1 MRILI
6 TGATGLIGSSLTA
19 RLLGLSHQL
28 TVLTRDPQRARSR
41 LGDQPTYRQTLDDYR
56 SLNEFDAVLNL
67 AGEPIAD
74 QRWSAKQKKRL
85 CYSRWDLTERLATM
99 INASS
104 TPPRVLISGS
114 AVGYYGNQGQ
124 AVVTEEDPPHDEF
137 THQLC
142 QRWESLALQA
152 QSDATRVCLLR
163 TGVVLAAQGG
173 AFAKMLRPFRLG
185 LGGPIGNGRQYLP
198 WIHLEDMISGII
210 FLLEHETLQGPFNMV
225 APYPVHNE
233 QFAAQLANVLDR
245 PAFMRVPAFVMRL
258 LMGEAAALV
267 LGGQR
272 AVPRRL
278 EQAGFHFHYLELE
291 QALNHLIKQ
300 QRATAR

>member
-6 TGATGLIGSSLTA
+6 TGATGLIGSSLTQ
-19 RLLGLSHQL
+19 RLLSLSHSI
-28 TVLTRDPQRARSR
+28 TVLTRDVQRAHERFGEQVSYWST
-41 LGDQPTYRQTLDDYR
+41 LQDQMSLDG
-56 SLNEFDAVLNL
+56 FDAVINL

-74 QRWSAKQKKRL
+74 KRWSKAQKERL
-85 CYSRWDLTERLATM
+85 CHSRWDLTERLAAL
-99 INASS
+99 INAGSS
-104 TPPRVLISGS
+104 PPGVLISGS
-114 AVGYYGNQGQ
+114 AAGYYGDQGQ
-124 AVVTEEDPPHDEF
+124 AVVTEDEAPHDEF

-163 TGVVLAAQGG
+163 TGVVLASKGG
-173 AFAKMLRPFRLG
+173 ALAKMLPPFRLG

-198 WIHLEDMISGII
+198 WIHLDDMVNGILY
-210 FLLEHETLQGPFNMV
+210 LLEHATLQGPFNMV

-245 PAFMRVPAFVMRL
+245 PAFLRVPAFAMRL
-258 LMGEAAALV
+258 LMGEAAVLV

-278 EQAGFHFHYLELE
+278 EEAGFSFRFLELE
-291 QALNHLIKQ
+291 QALDDVIN
-300 QRATAR
+300 QRIDAR

>member
-6 TGATGLIGSSLTA
+6 TGATGLIGSSLTQ
-19 RLLGLSHQL
+19 RLLSLSHSI
-28 TVLTRDPQRARSR
+28 TVLTRDVQRAHERFGEQVSYWST
-41 LGDQPTYRQTLDDYR
+41 LQDQTSLDG
-56 SLNEFDAVLNL
+56 FDAVINL

-74 QRWSAKQKKRL
+74 KRWSKAQKERL
-85 CYSRWDLTERLATM
+85 CHSRWDLTERLAAL
-99 INASS
+99 INAGSS
-104 TPPRVLISGS
+104 PPGVLISGS
-114 AVGYYGNQGQ
+114 AAGYYGDQGQ
-124 AVVTEEDPPHDEF
+124 AVVTEDEAPHDEF

-163 TGVVLAAQGG
+163 TGVVLASKGG
-173 AFAKMLRPFRLG
+173 ALAKMLPPFRLG

-198 WIHLEDMISGII
+198 WIHLDDMVNGILY
-210 FLLEHETLQGPFNMV
+210 LLEHATLQGPFNMV

-245 PAFMRVPAFVMRL
+245 PAFLRVPAFAMRL
-258 LMGEAAALV
+258 LMGEAAVLV

-278 EQAGFHFHYLELE
+278 EEAGFNFRFLELE
-291 QALNHLIKQ
+291 QALDDVIN
-300 QRATAR
+300 QRIDAR

>member
-6 TGATGLIGSSLTA
+6 TGATGLIGSSLTQ
-19 RLLGLSHQL
+19 RLLGLSHQI
-28 TVLTRDPQRARSR
+28 TVLSRNVPRARQRFGEQVSYWST
-41 LGDQPTYRQTLDDYR
+41 LQDQASLDG
-56 SLNEFDAVLNL
+56 FDAVINL

-74 QRWSAKQKKRL
+74 KRWSKTQKERL
-85 CYSRWDLTERLATM
+85 CHSRWDLTEQLAKL
-99 INASS
+99 INAGSA
-104 TPPRVLISGS
+104 PPSVLISGS
-114 AVGYYGNQGQ
+114 ATGYYGDQGQ
-124 AVVTEEDPPHDEF
+124 AVVTEDEAPHNEF

-163 TGVVLAAQGG
+163 TGVVLAAKGG
-173 AFAKMLRPFRLG
+173 ALAKMLPPFRLG
-185 LGGPIGNGRQYLP
+185 LGGPIGSGRQYLP
-198 WIHLEDMISGII
+198 WIHLEDMVDGILY
-210 FLLEHETLQGPFNMV
+210 LLDHQTLQGPFNMV

-245 PAFMRVPAFVMRL
+245 PAFLRVPAFAMRL
-258 LMGEAAALV
+258 LMGEAAVLV

-278 EQAGFHFHYLELE
+278 EEAGFRFRFLELE
-291 QALNHLIKQ
+291 QALDDVINP
-300 QRATAR
+300 RAETH

>member
-6 TGATGLIGSSLTA
+6 TGATGLIGSSLTQ
-19 RLLGLSHQL
+19 RLLSLSHSI
-28 TVLTRDPQRARSR
+28 TVLTRDVQRARERFGEQVSYWST
-41 LGDQPTYRQTLDDYR
+41 LQDQTSLDG
-56 SLNEFDAVLNL
+56 FDAVINL

-74 QRWSAKQKKRL
+74 KRWSKAQKERL
-85 CYSRWDLTERLATM
+85 CHSRWDLTERLAAL
-99 INASS
+99 INAGSS
-104 TPPRVLISGS
+104 PPGVLISGS
-114 AVGYYGNQGQ
+114 AAGYYGDQGQ
-124 AVVTEEDPPHDEF
+124 AVVTEDEAPHDEF

-152 QSDATRVCLLR
+152 QSEATRVCLLR
-163 TGVVLAAQGG
+163 TGVVLASKGG
-173 AFAKMLRPFRLG
+173 ALAKMLPPFRLG

-198 WIHLEDMISGII
+198 WIHLDDMVNGILY
-210 FLLEHETLQGPFNMV
+210 LLEHATLQGPFNMV

-245 PAFMRVPAFVMRL
+245 PAFLRMPAFAMRL
-258 LMGEAAALV
+258 LMGEAAVLV

-278 EQAGFHFHYLELE
+278 EEAGFSFRFLELE
-291 QALNHLIKQ
+291 QALDDVIN
-300 QRATAR
+300 QRSDKR

>member
-6 TGATGLIGSSLTA
+6 TGATGLIGSSLTQ
-19 RLLGLSHQL
+19 RLLSLSHSI
-28 TVLTRDPQRARSR
+28 TVLTRDVQRAREGFGEQVSYWST
-41 LGDQPTYRQTLDDYR
+41 LQDQTSLDG
-56 SLNEFDAVLNL
+56 FDAVINL

-74 QRWSAKQKKRL
+74 KRWSKAQKERL
-85 CYSRWDLTERLATM
+85 CHSRWDLTERLAAL
-99 INASS
+99 INAGSS
-104 TPPRVLISGS
+104 PPGVLISGS
-114 AVGYYGNQGQ
+114 AAGYYGDQGQ
-124 AVVTEEDPPHDEF
+124 AVVTEDEAPHDEF

-163 TGVVLAAQGG
+163 TGVVLASKGG
-173 AFAKMLRPFRLG
+173 ALAKMLPPFRLG

-198 WIHLEDMISGII
+198 WIHLDDMVNGILY
-210 FLLEHETLQGPFNMV
+210 LLEHATLQGPFNMV

-245 PAFMRVPAFVMRL
+245 PAFLRVPAFAMRL
-258 LMGEAAALV
+258 LMGEAAVLV

-272 AVPRRL
+272 AVPKRL
-278 EQAGFHFHYLELE
+278 EEAGFGFRFLELE
-291 QALNHLIKQ
+291 QALDDVIN
-300 QRATAR
+300 QRNDKR

>member
-6 TGATGLIGSSLTA
+6 TGATGLIGSSLTQ
-19 RLLGLSHQL
+19 RLLGLSHQI
-28 TVLTRDPQRARSR
+28 TVLSRNVQRAREQFGEQASYWST
-41 LGDQPTYRQTLDDYR
+41 LQDQSSLDG
-56 SLNEFDAVLNL
+56 FDAVINL

-74 QRWSAKQKKRL
+74 KRWSKAQKERL
-85 CYSRWDLTERLATM
+85 CHSRWDLTEQLAKL
-99 INASS
+99 INAGSA
-104 TPPRVLISGS
+104 PPSVLISGS
-114 AVGYYGNQGQ
+114 AIGYYGDQGQ
-124 AVVTEEDPPHDEF
+124 AVVTEDEAPHDEF

-163 TGVVLAAQGG
+163 TGVVLAPKGG
-173 AFAKMLRPFRLG
+173 ALAKMLPPFRFG

-198 WIHLEDMISGII
+198 WIHLEDMVDGIVY
-210 FLLEHETLQGPFNMV
+210 LLEHQTLQGPFNMV

-245 PAFMRVPAFVMRL
+245 PAFLRVPAFAMRL
-258 LMGEAAALV
+258 LMGEAAVLV

-278 EQAGFHFHYLELE
+278 EEAGFSFRFLELE
-291 QALNHLIKQ
+291 QALDDVIN
-300 QRATAR
+300 QRAETR

>member
-6 TGATGLIGSSLTA
+6 TGAAGLIGSSLTA
-19 RLLGLSHQL
+19 RLLTLSHQL

-56 SLNEFDAVLNL
+56 SLDEFDAVLNL

-74 QRWSAKQKKRL
+74 KRWSAEQKKRL
-85 CYSRWDLTERLATM
+85 CYSRWDLTERLATL
-99 INASS
+99 INAGS

-114 AVGYYGNQGQ
+114 AIGYYGDQGQ
-124 AVVTEEDPPHDEF
+124 AVVTEEEPPHDEF

-163 TGVVLAAQGG
+163 TGVVLAPQGG
-173 AFAKMLRPFRLG
+173 ALAKMLPPFRLG
-185 LGGPIGNGRQYLP
+185 LGGPIGGGRQYLP
-198 WIHLEDMISGII
+198 WIHLEDMVNGII
-210 FLLEHETLQGPFNMV
+210 FLLEHDTLQGPFNMV
-225 APYPVHNE
+225 APYPVHNA

-245 PAFMRVPAFVMRL
+245 PAFIRVPAFILRL
-258 LMGEAAALV
+258 LMGEAATLV

-272 AVPRRL
+272 AVPKRL
-278 EQAGFHFHYLELE
+278 EQAGFHFQYLELE
-291 QALNHLIKQ
+291 QALVDLIK
-300 QRATAR
+300 

>member
-6 TGATGLIGSSLTA
+6 TGAAGLIGSSLTA
-19 RLLGLSHQL
+19 RLLALSHQL

-41 LGDQPTYRQTLDDYR
+41 LGDQPNYRQTLDDYR
-56 SLNEFDAVLNL
+56 SLDEFDAVLNL

-74 QRWSAKQKKRL
+74 KRWSAEQKKRL
-85 CYSRWDLTERLATM
+85 CYSRWDLTERLATL
-99 INASS
+99 INAGS

-114 AVGYYGNQGQ
+114 AIGYYGDQGQ
-124 AVVTEEDPPHDEF
+124 AVVTEEEPPHDEF

-163 TGVVLAAQGG
+163 TGVVLAPQGG
-173 AFAKMLRPFRLG
+173 ALAKMLPPFRLG
-185 LGGPIGNGRQYLP
+185 LGGPIGGGRQYLP
-198 WIHLEDMISGII
+198 WIHLEDMVNGII

-233 QFAAQLANVLDR
+233 QFAAQLANALDR
-245 PAFMRVPAFVMRL
+245 PALIRVPAFILRL
-258 LMGEAAALV
+258 LMGEAATLV

-272 AVPRRL
+272 AVPWRL
-278 EQAGFHFHYLELE
+278 EQAGFHFQYLELE
-291 QALNHLIKQ
+291 QALDDLIK
-300 QRATAR
+300 